1 LFDFEDR
8 RPVEHSTGDI
18 AQALAGGELRTSE
31 DRLFL
36 AFSPQ
41 LENLGEVRR
50 VLRAAADR
58 VGLPESRVFD
68 VQVAVCEAC
77 ANAIEHGRPS
87 RDLELTIRLRPDRLE
102 VNVFSDTEFQTQPL
116 AQTERHE
123 HRGMGLPLMA
133 ALADHLALYSTGEGG
148 TLVTLTFYLAADDK
162 TDFPMAPNQLKLR
175 QENVLLS
182 AILDSAPLSI
192 LALDSELCLRWANPR
207 FHQTREEPY
216 RSGSVIGLP
225 IDQLVPGAR
234 LDRLRAVVESGQGYS
249 SERRFET
256 STGEERFSRLQVMS
270 LRSPGQTSP
279 YELLIIAQD
288 VTEIVTERA
297 RAEEERD
304 RLSSVL
310 EALTEGVVIADPHA
324 NVLHMNQEALRIHG
338 LTSMDEIQRGPAGW
352 QEFQV
357 RTPEGELVPLQEW
370 PLMLATRGE
379 TFRDCEVELTNRASG
394 ESRFVSYG
402 GAPITDP
409 SGNLM
414 FTVLNVRDVTERV
427 LSRESPKREL
437 KSTGLLKEV
446 ASAAASSMEL
456 PEVSRAVLEVVGDR
470 LDASLGSLYHLD
482 EGPGVFRHLALF
494 GYPPGVQPLLGEV
507 ALDEQS
513 HLGRAVLD
521 NVTRRSWDLPVHADR
536 ATSAVSPGA
545 EGDHWVAEG
554 DHWVVVPLRVKG
566 RAIGGMVLSRPEGGW
581 FSDDEISLLE
591 AVADQLGVAIE
602 NARLY
607 ESHRRISEE
616 LQGALLLVPGE
627 IEGLSFGHLYR
638 SATEEASV
646 GGDFYDLVQTEADRV
661 AVLIGDVSGHGVEA
675 ARAAS
680 LARDTIRAY
689 AHLQMGPDEVL
700 RLANRALRQRLPQGI
715 FISAF
720 YAQLDLSS
728 GELVYATAGHPP
740 PLVRGREGTRILEHG
755 FMPLSVLDEPSYRS
769 QRVGLKR
776 GDVLLLY
783 TDGVTESRQNGGFF
797 GEERLQQLTRSTE
810 AEAGDLPE
818 LIFRQVIEFTGGR
831 LRDDLAILSLSLT

>member
-1 LFDFEDR
+1 MSLFGFEDR
-8 RPVEHSTGDI
+8 HPVEYSTGDF
-18 AQALAGGELRTSE
+18 AQALTGSDLKASG
-31 DRLFL
+31 DRLFIS
-36 AFSPQ
+36 FSPQ
-41 LENLGEVRR
+41 LESLGEVRR
-50 VLRAAADR
+50 VLREAADR
-58 VGLPESRVFD
+58 VGLPEPRVFD
-68 VQVAVCEAC
+68 LQVAVCEAC
-77 ANAIEHGRPS
+77 ANAIEHGRPG
-87 RDLELTIRLRPDRLE
+87 RDLELTIRLHPDRLE
-102 VNVFSDTEFQTQPL
+102 VNIFSDTEFQTHPL

-162 TDFPMAPNQLKLR
+162 IDFPVPPNQLEVR

-182 AILDSAPLSI
+182 AILDAAPLSI
-192 LALDSELCLRWANPR
+192 FALDSELCLRWANPR

-225 IDQLVPGAR
+225 IEQLVPGIR

-249 SERRFET
+249 GERRFET
-256 STGEERFSRLQVMS
+256 TTGEVRFSRFQVMP
-270 LRSPGQTSP
+270 LRSPGSQSP

-288 VTEIVTERA
+288 ITELVTERTH
-297 RAEEERD
+297 AEEERD

-338 LTSMDEIQRGPAGW
+338 LKSIEQIRRGPADW
-352 QEFQV
+352 SEFQV
-357 RTPEGELVPLQEW
+357 YTLEGELVPLEEW
-370 PLMLATRGE
+370 PLMRVTRGE
-379 TFRDCEVELTNRASG
+379 TFRDCEVELSNRASG
-394 ESRFVSYG
+394 ASRFVSYG
-402 GAPITDP
+402 GALIPGPDGDP
-409 SGNLM
+409 L
-414 FTVLNVRDVTERV
+414 FTVLSVRDVTERV
-427 LSRESPKREL
+427 LSRQSLKWEL

-446 ASAAASSMEL
+446 ASAAASSIEL

-482 EGPGVFRHLALF
+482 EGAGVLRHLALF
-494 GYPPGVQPLLGEV
+494 GYPPGVLPLLDEV
-507 ALDEQS
+507 AFDERS
-513 HLGRAVLD
+513 HLGRALLD
-521 NVTRRSWDLPVHADR
+521 SGTSRGRDLPR
-536 ATSAVSPGA
+536 SAVRDISTVLPG
-545 EGDHWVAEG
+545 AEG
-554 DHWVVVPLRVKG
+554 DHWVVVPLKVTG
-566 RAIGGMVLSRPEGGW
+566 RTIGGLVLSPPEGAR

-591 AVADQLGVAIE
+591 VVADQLGVAIE

-616 LQGALLLVPGE
+616 LQEALLLVPVE
-627 IEGLSFGHLYR
+627 IEGLSIGHLYR

-689 AHLQMGPDEVL
+689 AHLQMAPDEVL
-700 RLANRALRQRLPQGI
+700 RLANRALLRRLPQGI

-728 GELVYATAGHPP
+728 GDLVYATAGHPP
-740 PLVRGREGTRILEHG
+740 PLVRGREGIRILEHG

-797 GEERLQQLTRSTE
+797 GEERLQELTRSTD
-810 AEAGDLPE
+810 AKAGELPE
-818 LIFRQVIEFTGGR
+818 LIFREVIEFTGGR
-831 LRDDLAILSLSLT
+831 LRDDLAILSLSLA